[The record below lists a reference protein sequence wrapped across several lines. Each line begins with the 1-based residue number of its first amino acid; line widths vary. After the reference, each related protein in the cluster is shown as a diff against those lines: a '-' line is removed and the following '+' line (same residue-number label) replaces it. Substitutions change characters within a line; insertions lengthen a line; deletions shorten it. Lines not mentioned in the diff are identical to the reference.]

1 MRLRTVFLL
10 LALLAVLTSPVLYL
24 VGGSQNPLPQADAN
38 AAKIRERPQP
48 PSLRSAVAAVP
59 IVAATVERRDV
70 PEYLFGIGTVQA
82 FKTVTVRSRVDGQLL
97 SLNFNEGQQVRAG
110 DVIAQL
116 DPQPFQANVHQMEA
130 NVRRDQAQLQGVEAQ
145 LARLSSLAVRDF
157 ASRSSIDNQRA
168 QVAQSRAAIEADM
181 AQLDAARIQLEYV
194 TIRSP
199 LTGRAGLRLVDEG
212 NLIRAGDPAGIFVVT
227 QVQPISVVFTLPE
240 DELPAVNRKLASGTP
255 PEVTAFGRD
264 GQKVLAEGT
273 LSSIDNLIDR
283 KSGTFK
289 LKARFENEK
298 NTLWPGQFVNVRLQI
313 GTRHEGIVVP
323 EASLQRGP
331 DGTYVYIVEAND
343 TVTMRTVK
351 FGGAQNGMML
361 VDSGLR
367 AGERVVI
374 DGQFRLKP
382 GSVVTEVTL
391 ESPSQP
397 GRPPTNVRE
406 RTKL

>member
-1 MRLRTVFLL
+1 
-10 LALLAVLTSPVLYL
+10 
-24 VGGSQNPLPQADAN
+24 
-38 AAKIRERPQP
+38 
-48 PSLRSAVAAVP
+48 
-59 IVAATVERRDV
+59 
-70 PEYLFGIGTVQA
+70 
-82 FKTVTVRSRVDGQLL
+82 
-97 SLNFNEGQQVRAG
+97 
-110 DVIAQL
+110 
-116 DPQPFQANVHQMEA
+116 
-130 NVRRDQAQLQGVEAQ
+130 
-145 LARLSSLAVRDF
+145 
-157 ASRSSIDNQRA
+157 
-168 QVAQSRAAIEADM
+168 M
-181 AQLDAARIQLEYV
+181 AQLDSAKIQLQYA

-199 LTGRAGLRLVDEG
+199 FTGRAGLRLIDEG
-212 NLIRAGDPAGIFVVT
+212 NLIRTGDPAGIVVVT
-227 QVQPISVVFTLPE
+227 QIQPISVLFTLPE
-240 DELPAVNRKLASGTP
+240 DELPTVNRRLASGTA

-273 LSSIDNLIDR
+273 LSSIDNLIER

-351 FGGAQNGMML
+351 FGAAQNGMML

-382 GSVVTEVTL
+382 GSMVTEVTP

-406 RTKL
+406 QTKL